1 MCVFLQ
7 VGCSPVMVACING
20 HVDLLKTLIE
30 AGADVNRVEE
40 VSNEELK

>member
-7 VGCSPVMVACING
+7 VGCSPVMVAGVNG
-20 HVDLLKTLIE
+20 RVDLLKTLIE